1 MTHMKYIYLLM
12 AFVGFSACETKKTSQ
27 IDVLKSTYQLALAAE
42 DRETV
47 ISTLTQWVAQDS
59 AVDAWVLDTLAYYHY
74 FYKVIPGMVRSSK
87 TPMFYTEKGLNK
99 NPNSL
104 FLRDIKAKLLLEE
117 GKDTAAFEM
126 FEVMW
131 KETQDP
137 TYYWDLTWIQI
148 ARGRMAEADSMI
160 TVALGDA
167 ALKDKK
173 VAMEHI
179 QAQLTERVST
189 EAAFLFLKYQLA
201 VANRNIMQGAE
212 FLQKAL
218 EIEPNF
224 YAARRSIM
232 DLQRMSAANR

>member
-1 MTHMKYIYLLM
+1 MKYLYILM
-12 AFVGFSACETKKTSQ
+12 AIMGLSACTNKQSDSNEQ
-27 IDVLKSTYQLALAAE
+27 LKATYQLALEAQ

-47 ISTLTQWVAQDS
+47 ISTLTHWVAQDS
-59 AVDAWVLDTLAYYHY
+59 TVESWVLDTLAYYHY
-74 FYKVIPGMVRSSK
+74 FYKVIPGMVRSSN
-87 TPMFYTEKGLNK
+87 TPMFYTNKGLLN
-99 NPNSL
+99 NPKSL

-117 GKDTAAFEM
+117 GKDTAAFDM
-126 FEVMW
+126 FQVMW
-131 KETQDP
+131 EETKDP

-148 ARGRMAEADSMI
+148 ARGRMSEADSMI
-160 TVALGDA
+160 SVAMSNTE
-167 ALKDKK
+167 LKDKK

-179 QAQLTERVST
+179 QAQLTERVAT

-201 VANRNIMQGAE
+201 VANRNIMEGAE
-212 FLQKAL
+212 YLQKAL

>member
-1 MTHMKYIYLLM
+1 MKYLYILL
-12 AFVGFSACETKKTSQ
+12 AIASLSACESKKQSQ
-27 IDVLKSTYQLALAAE
+27 TDVLKSTYQLALQAE

-47 ISTLTQWVAQDS
+47 ISSLTQWVAQDT

-87 TPMFYTEKGLNK
+87 TPMFYTEKGLSQ

-131 KETQDP
+131 EETKDP

-160 TVALGDA
+160 SIAMSNTE
-167 ALKDKK
+167 LKDKK

-189 EAAFLFLKYQLA
+189 QAAFLFLKYQLA

>member
-1 MTHMKYIYLLM
+1 MKYIYTLLVI
-12 AFVGFSACETKKTSQ
+12 AGLTACDAKKTSQ

-47 ISTLTQWVAQDS
+47 ISTLTQWVAQDT
-59 AVDAWVLDTLAYYHY
+59 AVESWVLDTLAYYHY

-87 TPMFYTEKGLNK
+87 TPMFYTQKGLDK

-126 FEVMW
+126 FDVMW

-160 TVALGDA
+160 SVALNDV
-167 ALKDKK
+167 ALKEKK
-173 VAMEHI
+173 VVMEHI
-179 QAQLTERVST
+179 QAQITERVYK
-189 EAAFLFLKYQLA
+189 EAAFLFLKYQLS

-224 YAARRSIM
+224 YAARRSIV
-232 DLQRMSAANR
+232 DLQRMSASAR

>member
-1 MTHMKYIYLLM
+1 
-12 AFVGFSACETKKTSQ
+12 
-27 IDVLKSTYQLALAAE
+27 
-42 DRETV
+42 
-47 ISTLTQWVAQDS
+47 
-59 AVDAWVLDTLAYYHY
+59 LAYYHY

-87 TPMFYTEKGLNK
+87 TPMFYTQKGLNK

-117 GKDTAAFEM
+117 GKDTAAFQM

-131 KETQDP
+131 NETKDP

-148 ARGRMAEADSMI
+148 ARGRMVEADSMI

-167 ALKDKK
+167 NLKDKK

>member
-1 MTHMKYIYLLM
+1 MKYLYIIM
-12 AFVGFSACETKKTSQ
+12 AFAGLSACQNNSQSSTSG
-27 IDVLKSTYQLALAAE
+27 LKATYDLALEAQ

-59 AVDAWVLDTLAYYHY
+59 SVDAWVLDTLAYYHY

-87 TPMFYTEKGLNK
+87 TPMFYVEMGLQK

-117 GKDTAAFEM
+117 GKDTIAFEM
-126 FEVMW
+126 FNRMW

-137 TYYWDLTWIQI
+137 TYYWDLTWIET
-148 ARGRMAEADSMI
+148 ARGRMSVADSMI
-160 TVALGDA
+160 TVALSDA
-167 ALKDKK
+167 ALKTKK

-179 QAQLTERVST
+179 QAQITERVAT
-189 EAAFLFLKYQLA
+189 EAAFLFLKYQLS
-201 VANRNIMQGAE
+201 VANRNIMQGADY
-212 FLQKAL
+212 LQKAL

-224 YAARRSIM
+224 YAARRSIV

>member
-1 MTHMKYIYLLM
+1 
-12 AFVGFSACETKKTSQ
+12 
-27 IDVLKSTYQLALAAE
+27 
-42 DRETV
+42 
-47 ISTLTQWVAQDS
+47 
-59 AVDAWVLDTLAYYHY
+59 
-74 FYKVIPGMVRSSK
+74 
-87 TPMFYTEKGLNK
+87 
-99 NPNSL
+99 
-104 FLRDIKAKLLLEE
+104 
-117 GKDTAAFEM
+117 
-126 FEVMW
+126 
-131 KETQDP
+131 
-137 TYYWDLTWIQI
+137 
-148 ARGRMAEADSMI
+148 MI

>member
-1 MTHMKYIYLLM
+1 MKYLYILL
-12 AFVGFSACETKKTSQ
+12 AFAGLSACQSNSKSSTAG
-27 IDVLKSTYQLALAAE
+27 LKATYDLALKAQ

-59 AVDAWVLDTLAYYHY
+59 SVDAWVLDTLAYYHY

-87 TPMFYTEKGLNK
+87 TPMFYTEMGLKK

-117 GKDTAAFEM
+117 GKDTIAFEM
-126 FEVMW
+126 FSQMW

-137 TYYWDLTWIQI
+137 TYFWDLTWIEI
-148 ARGRMAEADSMI
+148 ARGRMAVADSMI
-160 TVALGDA
+160 TVALTDA
-167 ALKDKK
+167 TLKPKK

-179 QAQLTERVST
+179 QAQITERVAT
-189 EAAFLFLKYQLA
+189 EAAFLFLKYQLS
-201 VANRNIMQGAE
+201 VANRNIMQGADY
-212 FLQKAL
+212 LQKAL

-224 YAARRSIM
+224 YAARRSIV

>member
-1 MTHMKYIYLLM
+1 MKYIYILL
-12 AFVGFSACETKKTSQ
+12 AIAGLAACNAEKTNQ
-27 IDVLKSTYQLALAAE
+27 IDVLKSTYQLALEAE

-47 ISTLTQWVAQDS
+47 ISTLTQWVAQDT
-59 AVDAWVLDTLAYYHY
+59 AVDSWVLDTLAYYHY

-87 TPMFYTEKGLNK
+87 TPMFYTEKGLDK

-126 FEVMW
+126 FDVMW

-148 ARGRMAEADSMI
+148 ARGRMNEADSMI
-160 TVALGDA
+160 AVALNNV
-167 ALKDKK
+167 ALKEKK

-189 EAAFLFLKYQLA
+189 EAAFLFLKYQLS

-224 YAARRSIM
+224 YAARRSIV
-232 DLQRMSAANR
+232 DLQRMSASAR